1 MIKLKVILSLFN
13 ELPIEPG
20 RTNKMVNDVTKLN
33 YDGKEIILIATAHVS
48 QESVDLVKRVI
59 NEEQPDSIC
68 IELDD
73 KRFENIQ
80 NPKAWEN
87 TDIIQVI
94 KSKRVGFL
102 LANLLLSSYQ
112 KKIASKLNVNVG
124 GEMLQGIHSAEETG
138 ATLVLADRDIQT
150 TFMRIW
156 RQLTFTGKCK
166 LIFSLIFTFD
176 EDDSIDEDNLQEI
189 FEGDLLESMLA
200 DIHKKFPT
208 IGDVLITER
217 DQFLA
222 EKIKNAPGEKVV
234 AILGAAHVPGVS
246 KQIYQKVD
254 LEAINTVPPKKSSS
268 KVIGWGISLII
279 IGLLIYA
286 FCVNIETGLRQLSVW
301 VLWNSGLS
309 ALFTLL
315 ALGHPLSI
323 LTSFVMAPITS
334 ANPLLACGWFA
345 GLVQAHIQKPTVQDA
360 QNIQTDILS
369 FKGFFRNKLLKVLL
383 VVIMSNIGSAI
394 GTFVAGANIIGNLV

>member
-1 MIKLKVILSLFN
+1 
-13 ELPIEPG
+13 
-20 RTNKMVNDVTKLN
+20 MVNNVTRLN
-33 YDGKEIILIATAHVS
+33 YQGKEIILIATAHVS
-48 QESVDLVKRVI
+48 QESVDLVKQVI
-59 NEEQPDSIC
+59 DEEKPDSIC
-68 IELDD
+68 IELDE

-87 TDIIQVI
+87 TDIIKVI

-112 KKIASKLNVNVG
+112 KKIASQLGVNVG
-124 GEMLQGIHSAEETG
+124 GEMMQGIHSAEESG

-150 TFMRIW
+150 TFLRIW
-156 RQLTFTGKCK
+156 RKLNFIGKCK
-166 LIFSLIFTFD
+166 LIFSLVFTF
-176 EDDSIDEDNLQEI
+176 EGDDSIDESNFQEI
-189 FEGDLLESMLA
+189 FKGDLLESMLS

-217 DQFLA
+217 DQYLA
-222 EKIKNAPGEKVV
+222 EKIKNAPGEKIV

-246 KQIYQKVD
+246 QQIYQDID
-254 LEAINTVPPKKSSS
+254 LENISIVPPKKSSA
-268 KVIGWGISLII
+268 KIIGWAISLII
-279 IGLLIYA
+279 IGLLVYA
-286 FCVNIETGLRQLSVW
+286 FWLNIDTGLQQLSVW
-301 VLWNSGLS
+301 VLWSSGLS

-323 LTSFVMAPITS
+323 LTSLVLAPFTA

-345 GLVQAHIQKPTVQDA
+345 GLVQATIQKPTVLDA

-369 FKGFFRNKLLKVLL
+369 FKGFFRNRLLKALL
-383 VVIMSNIGSAI
+383 VVIMSNLGSAL
-394 GTFVAGANIIGNLV
+394 GTFIAGANIIRNLF

>member
-1 MIKLKVILSLFN
+1 
-13 ELPIEPG
+13 
-20 RTNKMVNDVTKLN
+20 MVNDVTRLN
-33 YDGKEIILIATAHVS
+33 YNGKEIILIATAHVS

-59 NEEQPDSIC
+59 DEEQPDSIC
-68 IELDD
+68 IELDE

-87 TDIIQVI
+87 TDIIKVI

-112 KKIASKLNVNVG
+112 KKIASKLGVNVG

-156 RQLTFTGKCK
+156 RQLNFMGKCK

-217 DQFLA
+217 DQYLA
-222 EKIKNAPGEKVV
+222 EKIKNAPGN
-234 AILGAAHVPGVS
+234 
-246 KQIYQKVD
+246 
-254 LEAINTVPPKKSSS
+254 INRESS
-268 KVIGWGISLII
+268 KTRGFITQLKFKIQQKLCQSL
-279 IGLLIYA
+279 
-286 FCVNIETGLRQLSVW
+286 Q
-301 VLWNSGLS
+301 
-309 ALFTLL
+309 
-315 ALGHPLSI
+315 
-323 LTSFVMAPITS
+323 
-334 ANPLLACGWFA
+334 
-345 GLVQAHIQKPTVQDA
+345 
-360 QNIQTDILS
+360 
-369 FKGFFRNKLLKVLL
+369 
-383 VVIMSNIGSAI
+383 
-394 GTFVAGANIIGNLV
+394 

>member
-1 MIKLKVILSLFN
+1 
-13 ELPIEPG
+13 
-20 RTNKMVNDVTKLN
+20 MVNDVTRLN
-33 YDGKEIILIATAHVS
+33 YNGKEIILIATAHVS

-59 NEEQPDSIC
+59 DEEQPDSIC
-68 IELDD
+68 IELDE

-87 TDIIQVI
+87 TDIIKVI

-102 LANLLLSSYQ
+102 LANLRLSSYQ
-112 KKIASKLNVNVG
+112 KKIASKLGVNVG

-156 RQLTFTGKCK
+156 RQLNFMGKCK

-217 DQFLA
+217 DQYLA
-222 EKIKNAPGEKVV
+222 EKIKNAPGDKVV

-246 KQIYQKVD
+246 QQIYQDID
-254 LEAINTVPPKKSSS
+254 LDAISTVPPKKSSA
-268 KVIGWGISLII
+268 KIIGWAISLII

-286 FCVNIETGLRQLSVW
+286 FCINIETGLQQLSVW

-315 ALGHPLSI
+315 VLGHPLSI
-323 LTSFVMAPITS
+323 LTSFVLAPITS

-345 GLVQAHIQKPTVQDA
+345 GLVQASIQKPTVQDA
-360 QNIQTDILS
+360 QNLQTDILS
-369 FKGFFRNKLLKVLL
+369 FKGFFRNKLLKALL
-383 VVIMSNIGSAI
+383 VVVMSNLGSAI